1 MISSYFHETNSRWIR
16 NVNMSNKKRDL
27 GERINEYFLLGEKDL
42 MLILKPEVITKKT
55 ETYTH

>member
-1 MISSYFHETNSRWIR
+1 MISSYFHKTNSRWIR

-27 GERINEYFLLGEKDL
+27 EERINEYFLLGEKDL
-42 MLILKPEVITKKT
+42 TLILKPEVITKMT